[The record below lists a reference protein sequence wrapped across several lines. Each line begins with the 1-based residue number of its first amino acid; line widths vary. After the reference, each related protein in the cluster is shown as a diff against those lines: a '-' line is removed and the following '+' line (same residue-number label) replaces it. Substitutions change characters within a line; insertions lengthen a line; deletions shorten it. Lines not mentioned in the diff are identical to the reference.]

1 MSEAGLE
8 ALIQAAQFLE
18 ENGASETGAEV
29 DVQTSGQRKR
39 NTRHRMKKPS
49 PYSRTTH
56 NLLEKNRRAQL
67 RDCLE
72 VLRQHVPFPDKLTTL
87 ALLQSARKYI
97 EALKTKENEETQLIS
112 ELQRT
117 QTILLTRLAALGAGG
132 KLLPPVVTALANATT
147 PSSINSMMSSSL
159 SVSNSAAPTSTT
171 NANGASFSKAN
182 PVTTATVAA
191 TGNGAGPTEELDESL
206 VIDVIHDSDDNSS
219 TTSGSDGGCTSTSH
233 KNTTAI
239 ATSTSNSTNDI
250 EPTPATAQ

>member
-18 ENGASETGAEV
+18 ENGASDTGAEV
-29 DVQTSGQRKR
+29 DIQTSGGQRKR
-39 NTRHRMKKPS
+39 VSRHRAKKPS

-97 EALKTKENEETQLIS
+97 EALKAKENEESHLIT

-147 PSSINSMMSSSL
+147 PSSVSSTISSLSLNSSEYLVQRPSTTTTTTTSTSSL
-159 SVSNSAAPTSTT
+159 SVPNS
-171 NANGASFSKAN
+171 GGDDDKY
-182 PVTTATVAA
+182 V
-191 TGNGAGPTEELDESL
+191 
-206 VIDVIHDSDDNSS
+206 DVIHYSEEDDNSS
-219 TTSGSDGGCTSTSH
+219 TTSGSDGGTTNTSH
-233 KNTTAI
+233 K
-239 ATSTSNSTNDI
+239 TNNY
-250 EPTPATAQ
+250 ESH